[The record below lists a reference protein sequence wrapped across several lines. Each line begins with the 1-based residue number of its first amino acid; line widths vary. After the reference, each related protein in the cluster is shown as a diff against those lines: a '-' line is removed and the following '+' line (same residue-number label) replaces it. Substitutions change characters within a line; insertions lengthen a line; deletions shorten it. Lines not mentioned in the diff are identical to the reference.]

1 MSNEIAIVLLWA
13 IVVTIILAILVF
25 KIVKLGKKHDQDIKS
40 LTEDHETIQKKTK
53 TLGRSEV
60 RGELNEILGTFKLLN
75 EYDQLAIIS
84 SVSKQTSLDLLGI
97 KEDSVDFI
105 EVKSLGTR
113 LSTSENKVKK
123 LIENGDVRYVIIEGN
138 IPKSFEIK
146 ERE

>member
-1 MSNEIAIVLLWA
+1 MDHEVAVLLWA
-13 IVVTIILAILVF
+13 IIVTVILVILAF
-25 KIVKLGKKHDQDIKS
+25 KLVKLRQKHDLDMEL
-40 LTEDHETIQKKTK
+40 LTEEHEAKQKTTK

-84 SVSKQTSLDLLGI
+84 SVSKQTSLDLIGI
-97 KEDSVDFI
+97 KEDFVDFI

-113 LSTSENKVKK
+113 LSTPENKVKK
-123 LIENGDVRYVIIEGN
+123 LIDEGHVRYVIIEGN

-146 ERE
+146 ERD